1 MIDVKE
7 VRIGNIIHCLH
18 EESVSEH
25 TVTLNTI
32 NLLYRYGIAPDTD
45 EFSRGL
51 WYAPAPLTE
60 DWVRRGGFK
69 DGGQSSKIY
78 RIFKISKSAHEG
90 YDLHVGTAF
99 NTITKEE
106 TGVNLKYVHQLQN
119 LYFALTNNELTFSE
133 KL

>member
-1 MIDVKE
+1 MINIRE
-7 VRIGNIIHCLH
+7 LRIGNIL
-18 EESVSEH
+18 S
-25 TVTLNTI
+25 
-32 NLLYRYGIAPDTD
+32 
-45 EFSRGL
+45 FKGL
-51 WYAPAPLTE
+51 WAAPVREFNNGVILFEGSKGVFATDIGIGPEKLTE